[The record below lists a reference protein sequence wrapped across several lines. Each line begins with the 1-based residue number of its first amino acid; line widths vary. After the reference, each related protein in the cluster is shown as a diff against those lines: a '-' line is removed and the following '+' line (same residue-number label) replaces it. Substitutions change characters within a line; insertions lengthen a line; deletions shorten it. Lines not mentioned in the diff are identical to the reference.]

1 MTGLLSLLFLLSAQF
16 AAVQDSVATAKA
28 VQDSVAAAKAVQDS
42 TAVRNDTLLTDD
54 KLPGSVIVL
63 GHRVPIYAIKP
74 MPSEN
79 VSSSNVIDTLPTSV
93 PGVKV
98 LLYNDNTWRYSK
110 TDEYIADNAVFAENW
125 DASSSDPYKV
135 PVDSLPETWSVW
147 LVDSLGSYHM
157 PQTGRVTSKWGYR
170 HGRLHQG
177 IDMSLPSGTPLFAV
191 FDGKVR
197 ISKSVK
203 GGYGNLVVIRHNN
216 GLETFYGHM
225 SRRNVKPGDIV
236 HAGDT
241 IGFSGNTGRSTGPHL
256 HFETR
261 YKGLTFDPQRII
273 NFETGE
279 LRQRMMVLKRRYFNA
294 SSRYDQDFDE
304 EFLLVEDDARAL
316 EEKRK
321 KDAEEAR
328 KAMVYHK
335 VRSGENLSI
344 IARKYRTSVNNI
356 CRLNGIKP
364 NAILKVGK
372 TLRVR

>member
-1 MTGLLSLLFLLSAQF
+1 MTGLFMTLLLLPLQV
-16 AAVQDSVATAKA
+16 AAVPDST
-28 VQDSVAAAKAVQDS
+28 VAAEAVQDS
-42 TAVRNDTLLTDD
+42 TAVRNDTLLTEDG
-54 KLPGSVIVL
+54 LPDSVIVL
-63 GHRVPIYAIKP
+63 GHRVPVYAIRP
-74 MPSEN
+74 MASEKA
-79 VSSSNVIDTLPTSV
+79 SASNVIDTLPTSV

-110 TDEYIADNAVFAENW
+110 TDEYIADNAVFADNW
-125 DASSSDPYKV
+125 DSENFNAYRS

-157 PQTGRVTSKWGYR
+157 PQIGRVTSKWGYR
-170 HGRLHQG
+170 HGRRHQG
-177 IDMSLPSGTPLFAV
+177 IDISLPNGTPLFAV

-261 YKGLTFDPQRII
+261 YQGLTFDPQRII
-273 NFETGE
+273 NFENGD
-279 LRQRMMVLKRRYFNA
+279 LRQRMMVLKRRYFDA

-316 EEKRK
+316 EEKKK

-335 VRSGENLSI
+335 VRSGENLGL
-344 IARKYRTSVNNI
+344 IARKYHTTVNNI
-356 CRLNGIKP
+356 CRLNGIKSTT
-364 NAILKVGK
+364 ILRIGR

>member
-1 MTGLLSLLFLLSAQF
+1 MIGFLSLFFLLSAQF
-16 AAVQDSVATAKA
+16 AAVQDSTAAAKA

-42 TAVRNDTLLTDD
+42 AAVRNDTLLTD
-54 KLPGSVIVL
+54 KLPDSVIVL

-74 MPSEN
+74 MASEK

-177 IDMSLPSGTPLFAV
+177 IDISLPTGTPLFAV

-294 SSRYDQDFDE
+294 SSRYDQNFDE

-344 IARKYRTSVNNI
+344 IARKYHTTVNNI
-356 CRLNGIKP
+356 CRLNGIKSTT
-364 NAILKVGK
+364 ILKIGR